1 MATARILKIPFEPKA
16 IHGIYGVNYYFH
28 KKDTVPQRLQFE
40 ATVEYC
46 GQYMDEY
53 SIYHISKKEFVVNRN
68 ESDEYLYDIAKKCA
82 DIIFPI
88 TVLLDQNGHPV
99 LIRTD
104 DIVRRWSEKRTELDR
119 YYKGDTAEYYL
130 NKVEE
135 AVNDPVKMTQLISN
149 DLFFSQLFAFQY
161 HNEANMVEFENDIML
176 IPFSIPLQFS
186 SMQEIDMDSYS
197 NSKYDTIHIIHR
209 GSTKNPYKY
218 RDFYSSSDM
227 NANQYNAT
235 LTAKYCIHCSLGKE
249 SKDVEAIEGDF
260 VISKEEDD
268 LNSIKIEAY
277 RLDEKVLEYGFDEEF
292 EKSEREHKRID
303 NSLMNKL
310 KRYFKT

>member
-1 MATARILKIPFEPKA
+1 MATTRILKIPFQLKT

-28 KKDTVPQRLQFE
+28 KKDTVQQRLQFE

-46 GQYMDEY
+46 GQYMEEY
-53 SIYHISKKEFVVNRN
+53 SIYHISKKELVVNRN

-82 DIIFPI
+82 DIIYPI

-99 LIRTD
+99 MIRTD

-149 DLFFSQLFAFQY
+149 DMFFSQLFAFQY
-161 HNEANMVEFENDIML
+161 HNEANMIEFENEIML

-197 NSKYDTIHIIHR
+197 NSEYDTIHIIHR
-209 GSTKNPYKY
+209 GITKNPYKY
-218 RDFYSSSDM
+218 GDFYSSSDM

-235 LTAKYCIHCSLGKE
+235 LTAKYCIHYSLGKE

-260 VISKEEDD
+260 VINKEEDD

>member
-1 MATARILKIPFEPKA
+1 MAATRTFKIPFQPKA
-16 IHGIYGVNYYFH
+16 IHGIYGVNYYFQ
-28 KKDTVPQRLQFE
+28 KKDAVSQRLQFE
-40 ATVEYC
+40 AIVEYC
-46 GQYMDEY
+46 GQYMNEY
-53 SIYHISKKEFVVNRN
+53 SLYHISKKEYVVNRN
-68 ESDEYLYDIAKKCA
+68 ESNEYLYDIAKKCA
-82 DIIFPI
+82 DIIYPI
-88 TVLLDQNGHPV
+88 SVLLDMNGHPV

-119 YYKGDTAEYYL
+119 YYKGDVAEYYL

-135 AVNDPVKMTQLISN
+135 AINDPVKMTQLISN

-161 HNEANMVEFENDIML
+161 HNVANMIEFENEIML

-186 SMQEIDMDSYS
+186 SMQEIDMNSFS
-197 NSKYDTIHIIHR
+197 NSECDTIHIIHK
-209 GSTKNPYKY
+209 GSTRTPYKY
-218 RDFYSSSDM
+218 GDFYSSSDM
-227 NANQYNAT
+227 NASQYNT
-235 LTAKYCIHCSLGKE
+235 MLSAKYCIHYNLEKE
-249 SKDVEAIEGDF
+249 SLDVEAIEGDF

-277 RLDEKVLEYGFDEEF
+277 RLDEKALEYGFDEEF
-292 EKSEREHKRID
+292 EKSEREQKRID

>member
-1 MATARILKIPFEPKA
+1 MSLIKKKHLTFTPES

-28 KKDTVPQRLQFE
+28 KKDTVLQRLQFE

-46 GQYMDEY
+46 GQYMGEY
-53 SIYHISKKEFVVNRN
+53 YLYHISKKGYVVNRD
-68 ESDEYLYDIAKKCA
+68 ESDEYLYDIAQKCA
-82 DIIFPI
+82 NIIYPI
-88 TVLLDQNGHPV
+88 SVLLDMNGHPV

-119 YYKGDTAEYYL
+119 YYKGDVAEYYL

-161 HNEANMVEFENDIML
+161 HNVANMIEFENEMML

-186 SMQEIDMDSYS
+186 SMQEIDMESYS
-197 NSKYDTIHIIHR
+197 NSECDTIHIIHK
-209 GSTKNPYKY
+209 GSTRTPYKY
-218 RDFYSSSDM
+218 GDFYSSSDM
-227 NANQYNAT
+227 NASQYNT
-235 LTAKYCIHCSLGKE
+235 MLSAKYCIHYNLEKE
-249 SKDVEAIEGDF
+249 SLDVEAIEGDF

-268 LNSIKIEAY
+268 SNSIKIEAY
-277 RLDEKVLEYGFDEEF
+277 RLDEKALEYGFDEEF
-292 EKSEREHKRID
+292 EKSEREQKRID